1 MKPELKERAVCKR
14 HWTFVTSAK
23 AKEMLP
29 QIKWVYIFPSWH
41 DPNYPHEVEIECAV
55 CEWQQSIKDDET
67 IQLFLDWLR
76 VV

>member
-1 MKPELKERAVCKR
+1 MKPELKEIAVCER
-14 HWTFVTSAK
+14 HWTFVTSAD
-23 AKEMLP
+23 ECNFFP
-29 QIKWVYIFPSWH
+29 QIKWVLSYQNTA

-67 IQLFLDWLR
+67 IQEFIDWLR